1 MDFGAILVAI
11 FIVGVVVLCQ
21 ASFCENHPLYE
32 GVPQNSTQQTQ
43 PKITEDT
50 IVVKIINSR

>member
-1 MDFGAILVAI
+1 MDFGALLTAI
-11 FIVGVVVLCQ
+11 FIVGVVMLCQ
-21 ASFCENHPLYE
+21 ASFCENHPLYG

>member
-1 MDFGAILVAI
+1 MDLGALLSAI
-11 FIVGVVVLCQ
+11 FIVGVVLLCQ
-21 ASFCENHPLYE
+21 ASFCENHPLYR
-32 GVPQNSTQQTQ
+32 GVPQNSVQQTQ